1 VPTQPLVATG
11 EPLPTDAASQP
22 RASAARPTAPTAE
35 DAARDAS
42 ACLAVAGIHKSFG
55 GIHALTDCSL
65 VVRTGSITALIG
77 PNGSGKTTLFNCIT
91 GFYRPDGGHVYVR
104 GVPITGRRPS
114 DIVHLGVMRTFQVTR
129 IFKRMTVLENMIV
142 PVRQLTF
149 RSLFTAAIKGHER
162 ERAETLLE
170 FVGLQ
175 DLRHQP
181 AGSLSF
187 GQQKLL
193 ELAAALMAEPEI
205 VMLDEPAGGLNPVM
219 IEKIA
224 GHVRELN
231 GRGVTFL
238 IIEHNMGFVMKLCD
252 PVIVMHRG
260 TVIAQGSP
268 AAVRDDPIVL
278 DAYLGD

>member
-1 VPTQPLVATG
+1 MTG
-11 EPLPTDAASQP
+11 FASTAAAAQ
-22 RASAARPTAPTAE
+22 RAPQDPSV
-35 DAARDAS
+35 
-42 ACLAVAGIHKSFG
+42 CLSVTGIHKSFG
-55 GIHALTDCSL
+55 GIKALTDCSFD
-65 VVRTGSITALIG
+65 VKKGSITALIG

-91 GFYRPDGGHVYVR
+91 GFYEPDRGQVYVE
-104 GVPITGRRPS
+104 GVPVSGRRPS

-129 IFKRMTVLENMIV
+129 IFRRMTVLENMIV
-142 PVRQLTF
+142 PIRQLTL

-162 ERAETLLE
+162 QRAEGLLE
-170 FVGLQ
+170 FFGLHG
-175 DLRHQP
+175 LRDQQ

-193 ELAAALMAEPEI
+193 ELASALMAEPET
-205 VMLDEPAGGLNPVM
+205 VLLDEPAGGLNPVM
-219 IEKIA
+219 IEKLA

-238 IIEHNMGFVMKLCD
+238 IIEHNMGFVMNLCD
-252 PVIVMHRG
+252 PVVVMHRG

-268 AAVRDDPIVL
+268 DAVREDPIVL

>member
-1 VPTQPLVATG
+1 MTAM
-11 EPLPTDAASQP
+11 PLPAA
-22 RASAARPTAPTAE
+22 AADGAV
-35 DAARDAS
+35 RDAS
-42 ACLAVAGIHKSFG
+42 ACLTVAGVDKSFG
-55 GIHALTDCSL
+55 GIRALTDCSL
-65 VVRTGSITALIG
+65 TVKKGSITALIG

-91 GFYRPDGGHVYVR
+91 GFYKPERGQIHVR
-104 GVPITGRRPS
+104 GIPVIGRRPS

-129 IFKRMTVLENMIV
+129 IFRRMTVLENMIV
-142 PVRQLTF
+142 PVRQLTL

-162 ERAETLLE
+162 ERAEALLE

-175 DLRHQP
+175 ELRHQQ

-219 IEKIA
+219 IEKVA
-224 GHVRELN
+224 GHVRELH

-238 IIEHNMGFVMKLCD
+238 IIEHNMGFVMNLCD

-268 AAVRDDPIVL
+268 ETVRENPVVL

>member
-1 VPTQPLVATG
+1 MIAPAID
-11 EPLPTDAASQP
+11 E
-22 RASAARPTAPTAE
+22 AARNGSVGL
-35 DAARDAS
+35 AA
-42 ACLAVAGIHKSFG
+42 VGIDKSFG
-55 GIHALTDCSL
+55 GIRALAGCSIA
-65 VVRTGSITALIG
+65 VKTGSITALIG

-91 GFYRPDGGHVYVR
+91 GFYRPDRGEVYV
-104 GVPITGRRPS
+104 GGLPITGRRPS
-114 DIVHLGVMRTFQVTR
+114 AVVHLGVMRTFQITR
-129 IFKRMTVLENMIV
+129 LFRGMTVLENMIV
-142 PVRQLTF
+142 PVRQLTL
-149 RSLFTAAIKGHER
+149 RSLFTAGIKGHER
-162 ERAETLLE
+162 ERAEALLE

-175 DLRHQP
+175 QLRHEP

-193 ELAAALMAEPEI
+193 ELAAALMAEPS
-205 VMLDEPAGGLNPVM
+205 VLMLDEPAGGLNPVM

-224 GHVRELN
+224 SHVRELN

-238 IIEHNMGFVMKLCD
+238 IIEHNMSFVMKLCD

-268 AAVRDDPIVL
+268 QAVREDPIVL

>member
-1 VPTQPLVATG
+1 V
-11 EPLPTDAASQP
+11 
-22 RASAARPTAPTAE
+22 TAPQPTTAAV
-35 DAARDAS
+35 AAPVTDDS
-42 ACLAVAGIHKSFG
+42 VCLAVAGIEKSFG
-55 GIHALTDCSL
+55 GITALTDCSFGL
-65 VVRTGSITALIG
+65 RKGSITALIG

-91 GFYRPDGGHVYVR
+91 GFYAPDRGQVYVR
-104 GVPITGRRPS
+104 GVPVAGRRPS
-114 DIVHLGVMRTFQVTR
+114 DIVHMGVMRTFQVTR

-142 PVRQLTF
+142 PIRQLTL
-149 RSLFTAAIKGHER
+149 RSLFTAAVKGHER
-162 ERAETLLE
+162 DRAETLLE
-170 FVGLQ
+170 FFGLLK
-175 DLRHQP
+175 LRDQP

-193 ELAAALMAEPEI
+193 ELGAALMAEPDI

-219 IEKIA
+219 IEKLA

-238 IIEHNMGFVMKLCD
+238 IIEHNMGFVMNLCD

-268 AAVRDDPIVL
+268 SAVRDDPIVL

>member
-1 VPTQPLVATG
+1 VTVQPLTATAAG
-11 EPLPTDAASQP
+11 EAAHDPSV
-22 RASAARPTAPTAE
+22 
-35 DAARDAS
+35 
-42 ACLAVAGIHKSFG
+42 CLAVAGIDKSFG
-55 GIHALTDCSL
+55 GIRALTDCSL
-65 VVRTGSITALIG
+65 AVRKGSITALIG

-91 GFYRPDGGHVYVR
+91 GFYEPDRGQVYVR
-104 GVPITGRRPS
+104 GEPVIGRRPS

-129 IFKRMTVLENMIV
+129 IFRRMTVLENMIV
-142 PVRQLTF
+142 PIRQLTL
-149 RSLFTAAIKGHER
+149 RSLFTAAIKGHEQD
-162 ERAETLLE
+162 RAETLLE
-170 FVGLQ
+170 FVGLLG
-175 DLRHQP
+175 LRDQQ

-219 IEKIA
+219 IEKVA

-238 IIEHNMGFVMKLCD
+238 IIEHNMGFVMNLCD

-268 AAVRDDPIVL
+268 DAVREDPIVL

>member
-1 VPTQPLVATG
+1 MSGTAATAAAPPPTG
-11 EPLPTDAASQP
+11 DG
-22 RASAARPTAPTAE
+22 SAALTVT
-35 DAARDAS
+35 
-42 ACLAVAGIHKSFG
+42 GIDKSFG
-55 GIHALTDCSL
+55 GIRALTDCSL
-65 VVRTGSITALIG
+65 TVRTGSITALIG
-77 PNGSGKTTLFNCIT
+77 PNGSGKTTLFNCMT
-91 GFYRPDGGHVYVR
+91 GFYQPERGEVYVR
-104 GVPITGRRPS
+104 GVPVIGERPS

-129 IFKRMTVLENMIV
+129 LFRRMTVLENMIV
-142 PVRQLTF
+142 PIRQLTL

-162 ERAETLLE
+162 DRAEVLLE

-175 DLRHQP
+175 ALRDQP
-181 AGSLSF
+181 AESLSF

-205 VMLDEPAGGLNPVM
+205 LMLDEPAGGLNPVM
-219 IEKIA
+219 IEKVA

-238 IIEHNMGFVMKLCD
+238 VIEHNMGFVMDLCD

-260 TVIAQGSP
+260 TVIAQGTP
-268 AAVRDDPIVL
+268 DQVRDDPIVL

>member
-1 VPTQPLVATG
+1 MS
-11 EPLPTDAASQP
+11 AASTT
-22 RASAARPTAPTAE
+22 AMAAG
-35 DAARDAS
+35 AATPDGSMA
-42 ACLAVAGIHKSFG
+42 LAVAGIDKSFG
-55 GIHALTDCSL
+55 GIRALTDCSL
-65 VVRTGSITALIG
+65 AVRTGSITALIG

-91 GFYRPDGGHVYVR
+91 GFYQPERGQVYVR

-129 IFKRMTVLENMIV
+129 LFRRMTVLENMIV
-142 PVRQLTF
+142 PIRQLTL

-162 ERAETLLE
+162 ERAEALLE

-175 DLRHQP
+175 AFRDQP
-181 AGSLSF
+181 ADSLSF

-205 VMLDEPAGGLNPVM
+205 LMLDEPAGGLNPVM
-219 IEKIA
+219 IEKLV
-224 GHVRELN
+224 GHIRELN
-231 GRGVTFL
+231 GRGMTFFV
-238 IIEHNMGFVMKLCD
+238 IEHNMGFVMDLCD

-268 AAVRDDPIVL
+268 DVVRDDPIVL

>member
-1 VPTQPLVATG
+1 MS
-11 EPLPTDAASQP
+11 AASV
-22 RASAARPTAPTAE
+22 TAE
-35 DAARDAS
+35 ALGQTARDGS
-42 ACLAVAGIHKSFG
+42 ACLTVAGVDKSFG
-55 GIHALTDCSL
+55 GIKALIDCSIT
-65 VVRTGSITALIG
+65 VKTGSITALIG

-91 GFYRPDGGHVYVR
+91 GFYEPDRGQVYVR
-104 GVPITGRRPS
+104 DVPIIGKRPS

-129 IFKRMTVLENMIV
+129 IFRRMTVLENMIV
-142 PVRQLTF
+142 PVRQLTL
-149 RSLFTAAIKGHER
+149 RSLFTAAIKGPER
-162 ERAETLLE
+162 ERAEELLE

-175 DLRHQP
+175 ALRDQP

-193 ELAAALMAEPEI
+193 ELAAALMAEPDI
-205 VMLDEPAGGLNPVM
+205 LMLDEPAGGLNPVI
-219 IEKIA
+219 IEKVA

-231 GRGVTFL
+231 ARGMTFL
-238 IIEHNMGFVMKLCD
+238 IIEHNMGFVMNLCD

-268 AAVRDDPIVL
+268 EAVREDPIVL

>member
-1 VPTQPLVATG
+1 MS
-11 EPLPTDAASQP
+11 AASTTSVVSGDTTLDGSV
-22 RASAARPTAPTAE
+22 A
-35 DAARDAS
+35 
-42 ACLAVAGIHKSFG
+42 LAVDGVHKSFG
-55 GIHALTDCSL
+55 GIQALTDCSL
-65 VVRTGSITALIG
+65 TVRTGSITALIG

-91 GFYRPDGGHVYVR
+91 GFYRPERGRIHVR
-104 GVPITGRRPS
+104 DVPIIGRRPS
-114 DIVHLGVMRTFQVTR
+114 DIVHLGLMRTFQVTR
-129 IFKRMTVLENMIV
+129 LFRRMTVLENMIV
-142 PVRQLTF
+142 PVRQLTL

-162 ERAETLLE
+162 DRAEALLE

-175 DLRHQP
+175 ALEHEP

-193 ELAAALMAEPEI
+193 ELAAALMAEPDI

-219 IEKIA
+219 IEKVA

-231 GRGVTFL
+231 ARGVTFL
-238 IIEHNMGFVMKLCD
+238 IIEHNMGFVMSLCD

-260 TVIAQGSP
+260 SVIAQGSP
-268 AAVRDDPIVL
+268 ELVRDDPIVL

>member
-1 VPTQPLVATG
+1 MSTPTTPAQAV
-11 EPLPTDAASQP
+11 DAAS
-22 RASAARPTAPTAE
+22 RD
-35 DAARDAS
+35 DAAIMTI
-42 ACLAVAGIHKSFG
+42 AGIEKSFG
-55 GIHALTDCSL
+55 GVRALTDCSFTL
-65 VVRTGSITALIG
+65 RKGSITALIG

-91 GFYRPDGGHVYVR
+91 GFYEPDRGEVLVR
-104 GVPITGRRPS
+104 GTPVTGRRPS

-129 IFKRMTVLENMIV
+129 IFRRMTVLENMIV
-142 PVRQLTF
+142 PIRQLTV
-149 RSLFTAAIKGHER
+149 RSLFSPAIGGQ
-162 ERAETLLE
+162 ERARAEELLE
-170 FVGLQ
+170 FFGLTR
-175 DLRHQP
+175 LRGHQ

-193 ELAAALMAEPEI
+193 ELAAALMANPDV

-219 IEKIA
+219 IEKLA
-224 GHVRELN
+224 EYVRELN

-238 IIEHNMGFVMKLCD
+238 IIEHNMGFVMGLCD
-252 PVIVMHRG
+252 PVIVMSRG

>member
-1 VPTQPLVATG
+1 MTVQPLT
-11 EPLPTDAASQP
+11 AA
-22 RASAARPTAPTAE
+22 AVEAAV
-35 DAARDAS
+35 RDPS
-42 ACLAVAGIHKSFG
+42 VCLAVSGIDKSFG
-55 GIHALTDCSL
+55 GIQALTDCSL
-65 VVRTGSITALIG
+65 AVRTGSITALIG

-91 GFYRPDGGHVYVR
+91 GFYEPDRGQVYVR
-104 GVPITGRRPS
+104 GVPAGGRRPS
-114 DIVHLGVMRTFQVTR
+114 EIVHLGVMRTFQVTR
-129 IFKRMTVLENMIV
+129 IFRRMTVLENMIV
-142 PVRQLTF
+142 PIRQLTF

-162 ERAETLLE
+162 ERAEELLE
-170 FVGLQ
+170 FFGLQ
-175 DLRHQP
+175 SLRDEQ

-193 ELAAALMAEPEI
+193 ELAAALMADPEI
-205 VMLDEPAGGLNPVM
+205 VLLDEPAGGLNPVM
-219 IEKIA
+219 IEKLA

-268 AAVRDDPIVL
+268 GAVREDPIVL

>member
-1 VPTQPLVATG
+1 MTALPLTAGAAG
-11 EPLPTDAASQP
+11 EL
-22 RASAARPTAPTAE
+22 
-35 DAARDAS
+35 ARDAS
-42 ACLAVAGIHKSFG
+42 ISLSAAGIDKSFG
-55 GIHALTDCSL
+55 GIRALIDCSL
-65 VVRTGSITALIG
+65 VVRKGSITALIG

-91 GFYRPDGGHVYVR
+91 GFYQPDRGQIYVR
-104 GVPITGRRPS
+104 GVSIAGRRPS

-142 PVRQLTF
+142 PIRQLTL

-162 ERAETLLE
+162 ERAEGLLE

-175 DLRHQP
+175 GLRHAP

-193 ELAAALMAEPEI
+193 ELAAALMAEPDI

-219 IEKIA
+219 IDKVA

-231 GRGVTFL
+231 ARGVTFL

-268 AAVRDDPIVL
+268 AAVREDPIVL

>member
-1 VPTQPLVATG
+1 MSAEPMSGVADKG
-11 EPLPTDAASQP
+11 AIGAPSLAAAAARS
-22 RASAARPTAPTAE
+22 SAATDTAGTP
-35 DAARDAS
+35 
-42 ACLAVAGIHKSFG
+42 CLTVTGVYKAFG
-55 GIHALTDCSL
+55 GISALANCSIS
-65 VVRTGSITALIG
+65 VPAGSITALIG

-91 GFYRPDGGHVYVR
+91 GFYRPDRGEIKVR
-104 GVPITGRRPS
+104 GVSVVGRRPS

-142 PVRQLTF
+142 PVRQLTL
-149 RSLFTAAIKGHER
+149 RALFTAAIKGHER
-162 ERAETLLE
+162 ERAESLLR

-175 DLRHQP
+175 DLRHQE

-205 VMLDEPAGGLNPVM
+205 LMLDEPAGGLNPVM
-219 IEKIA
+219 IEKLA
-224 GHVRELN
+224 GYVRELN
-231 GRGVTFL
+231 AQGVTVL
-238 IIEHNMGFVMKLCD
+238 IIEHNMGFVMSLCD

-260 TVIAQGSP
+260 TVIAQGTP
-268 AAVRDDPIVL
+268 DAVRADPSVF